1 MNGDRDLANLMLAI
15 AFAALVLVIGE
26 LYIVKRPA
34 ELPAILVPQQ
44 QLDHAP

>member
-1 MNGDRDLANLMLAI
+1 MSGDGVNLMLAI
-15 AFAALVLVIGE
+15 VFAALVLVIGE
-26 LYIVKRPA
+26 LYIVKKPA